1 MREHFSIHLIDT
13 YSIEMEFINFRL
25 IIHTNYALQR
35 SVETAWATWKKIS
48 PNKYGVKDGGAKD
61 GGAKDCSDSLLL
73 WTQMTAKLRYFIFR
87 HIFYVCTKKI

>member
-35 SVETAWATWKKIS
+35 SVETAWAT
-48 PNKYGVKDGGAKD
+48 
-61 GGAKDCSDSLLL
+61 
-73 WTQMTAKLRYFIFR
+73 
-87 HIFYVCTKKI
+87 